1 MYFGFHASAAG
12 GVDQAPARA
21 AQEGAEI
28 FQFFS
33 RSPRGGQAPKL
44 TKEVVANW
52 QQAIKANGIKASYIH
67 APYYINFASLNNKI
81 RFGSIS
87 VIREELERGSIL
99 GVRAM
104 MTHLGSA
111 KDVGE
116 VKGTAMVI
124 EGLTKVLHGYS
135 GSTKFCIENSAGSGA
150 VIGDTFEEIAEI
162 IKKTEHNLKKR
173 NIIGVCLD
181 TQHSFA
187 SGYDWRGGSVAINKV
202 LNKFDKLIGLQ
213 RLMAMHINDS
223 KAEFNSHVDR
233 HEDIGHG
240 KIGKDVFELM
250 IRNPR
255 LKKVDFILETPDT
268 TDMTYKKTIKWF
280 KSVRILR
287 TK

>member
-21 AQEGAEI
+21 AHEGAEV

-33 RSPRGGQAPKL
+33 RSPRGGPAPKL
-44 TKEVVANW
+44 TKEVVADW
-52 QQAIKANGIKASYIH
+52 QQAIKVNSIKASYIH

-81 RFGSIS
+81 RYGSIS
-87 VIREELERGSIL
+87 VIREELERGSLL
-99 GVRAM
+99 GVRAL

-124 EGLTKVLHGYS
+124 EGLTKVLQGYS
-135 GSTKFCIENSAGSGA
+135 GQTKFCIENSAGSGA
-150 VIGDTFEEIAEI
+150 VIGDTFEEIATI
-162 IKKTEHNLKKR
+162 IKKTESNLKKR
-173 NIIGVCLD
+173 NVIGVCLD

-187 SGYDWRGGSVAINKV
+187 SGYDWRGGQATINKI
-202 LNKFDKLIGLQ
+202 LNKFDQLIGLQ
-213 RLMAMHINDS
+213 RLMVMHINDS
-223 KAEFNSHVDR
+223 KVELNSHVDR

-240 KIGKDVFELM
+240 KIGKDAFKLM
-250 IRNPR
+250 ITNPK
-255 LKKVDFILETPDT
+255 LKQVDFILETPDA

-280 KSVRILR
+280 KSIRALITR
-287 TK
+287 